1 MTARTMGRWI
11 AVLGAVILIA
21 PAGAAEK
28 RSLGTQKEKISY
40 GIGVGVARNLKMQ
53 EIQVDLDA
61 VMQGMKDTLS
71 GGKLLITETDLQKT
85 MTDFQS
91 GLTQKQLQARQA
103 EAEKNKK
110 EGEVFLAANAAKQG
124 VVTLPSGLQYKILK
138 AGDGRKPTAADAV
151 ECHYRGYLIDGTEF
165 DSSYQR
171 GTPSTFKVTGVIPGW
186 TEALKLMPVGSKWQL
201 FVPSQLAYGAAGA
214 GRTIGPNATLVFEV
228 QLLAV
233 K

>member
-1 MTARTMGRWI
+1 MTARSMGRWM
-11 AVLGAVILIA
+11 AVLGVLIMTA

-28 RSLGTQKEKISY
+28 TSLETQKDKISY
-40 GIGVGVARNLKMQ
+40 GIGVGVARNLKSQ

-71 GGKLLITETDLQKT
+71 GGKLRMTETDLQKT
-85 MTDFQS
+85 MTEFQS
-91 GLTQKQLQARQA
+91 GLNQKQLQARQL
-103 EAEKNKK
+103 EAERNKK
-110 EGEVFLAANAAKQG
+110 EGEAFLAANAAKQG
-124 VVTLPSGLQYKILK
+124 VVRLPSGLQYQILK
-138 AGDGRKPTAADAV
+138 AGEGRTPTDKDQV

-171 GTPSTFKVTGVIPGW
+171 GTPATFKVNGVIPGW
-186 TEALKLMPVGSKWQL
+186 TEALKLMPVGSKWKL
-201 FVPSQLAYGAAGA
+201 FIPSQLAYGAAGA

-228 QLLAV
+228 QILAV

>member
-1 MTARTMGRWI
+1 MTAKMTGAWM
-11 AVLGAVILIA
+11 AVLAAVMFCV

-28 RSLGTQKEKISY
+28 ASLETQQDRISY
-40 GIGVGVARNLKMQ
+40 GIGVGVARNLKSQ

-71 GGKLLITETDLQKT
+71 GRKLLMTETDLQKT
-85 MTDFQS
+85 MTDFQA
-91 GLTQKQLQARQA
+91 GLTQKQLQARQL

-110 EGEVFLAANAAKQG
+110 EGEAYLAANAAKEG
-124 VVTLPSGLQYKILK
+124 VVTLPSGLKYRIIK
-138 AGDGRKPTAADAV
+138 AGEGRTPTDKDQV

-171 GTPSTFKVTGVIPGW
+171 GTPATFKVNGVIPGW
-186 TEALKLMPVGSKWQL
+186 TEALKLMPAGSKWRL
-201 FVPSQLAYGAAGA
+201 FIPPQLAYGAAGA